1 MAVIVAITAQ
11 FLAEHYA
18 MPAML
23 LALLLGISLGF
34 LGSEGKTVAGIDF
47 SARALLRLGV
57 AALGVRVSATLMM
70 GLGPQMI
77 ALTIAAVVA
86 TIGFGLLVG
95 RLFGHSWRF
104 NLLTAGSVAICGASA
119 AMALAAILPRD
130 EKSEEHLIFTV
141 MGITVLS
148 TMAMIAYPVIT
159 TVLGLSETQAGIFLG
174 GSIHDVAQVVGAGF
188 SVSDSAGDVATLVKL
203 IRVAML
209 APVVL
214 VASVLIR
221 RFAGAAQDGKKPPV
235 LPAFVAGFL
244 LLAVLNSFGVIPQV
258 VSEFL
263 SQASRWLLLIAIAA
277 VGMKTDLKQV
287 LSVGG
292 SAITLIV
299 AETAFIAMFV
309 LIGIELLS

>member
-11 FLAEHYA
+11 FLADHYA
-18 MPAML
+18 TPAML
-23 LALLLGISLGF
+23 LALLLGIALNF
-34 LGSEGKTVAGIDF
+34 LGSDEKTADGIAF
-47 SARALLRLGV
+47 AARALLRLGV

-77 ALTIAAVVA
+77 ALVVAAVVA
-86 TIGFGLLVG
+86 TIGFGLLIG
-95 RLFGHSWRF
+95 RFFGHGWRF
-104 NLLTAGSVAICGASA
+104 NLLTSGSVAICGASA

-130 EKSEEHLIFTV
+130 ERSEERLIFTV
-141 MGITVLS
+141 MGVTVLS
-148 TMAMIAYPVIT
+148 TVAMIAYPVVAT
-159 TVLGLSETQAGIFLG
+159 ALNLSETEAGIFLG
-174 GSIHDVAQVVGAGF
+174 GTIHDVAQVVGAGF
-188 SVSDSAGDVATLVKL
+188 SISEPAGDSATLVKL

-214 VASVLIR
+214 VASILIR
-221 RFAGAAQDGKKPPV
+221 SVAGASEAGEKPPI

-244 LLAVLNSFGVIPQV
+244 ALAILNSFGFIPLAV
-258 VSEFL
+258 TEFL

-292 SAITLIV
+292 AAITLIV
-299 AETAFIAMFV
+299 AETVFIALFV
-309 LIGIELLS
+309 LIGIRLLA